1 MTRTGEAARP
11 TTVED
16 HTENFIDWS
25 RDHARELSFGALAI
39 LTIAAAAWLYA
50 YSSERNMVRAELMIN
65 QAETSLSAQRLP
77 EAQTQLQRLV
87 QNYEGTPAAGQGLLR
102 LGQVLFDQGKFAE
115 GVSQLE
121 QAFGEYED
129 GPFAASVRQLAA
141 AGYEQM
147 AQPAKAAE
155 LYAQAA
161 ARTELEGEQ
170 DQLRARAAR
179 AWALAGNKDEA
190 VRIWTEIASRPS
202 NAMAN
207 EARIRL
213 GELTAAPAGTAPA
226 ANPG

>member
-25 RDHARELSFGALAI
+25 RDHARDLSFGALAI
-39 LTIAAAAWLYA
+39 LTIAAAAWLYG
-50 YSSERNMVRAELMIN
+50 YSSRRNMVRAELMLN

-115 GVSQLE
+115 GVSELE

-129 GPFAASVRQLAA
+129 GPFAASVRQLAGSRAATA
-141 AGYEQM
+141 AGSSTASTASAASRRGGSDGASSPPPPQ
-147 AQPAKAAE
+147 ATAPASS
-155 LYAQAA
+155 
-161 ARTELEGEQ
+161 
-170 DQLRARAAR
+170 ARAAVRPARRR
-179 AWALAGNKDEA
+179 A
-190 VRIWTEIASRPS
+190 T
-202 NAMAN
+202 
-207 EARIRL
+207 AR
-213 GELTAAPAGTAPA
+213 
-226 ANPG
+226 